1 MESIKAHLDNIQ
13 SAIAAELEKAESAIF
28 IAVAWFT
35 DDQLMNI
42 LCNKAINGV
51 AVDLIIS
58 DTEIN
63 VNNNHLFEGLRLAG
77 GNIYR
82 IGASD
87 FTQGSLMHHK
97 FAILDY
103 KTLITG
109 SFNWTKQARRNEE
122 DIIIVRNSSEILK
135 YLDKFYRMR
144 KIGEAMSSEE
154 DEIIVSFSS
163 DTLLIEKGDTITL
176 SWNVKNAMSVYI
188 DCIGTV
194 KETGKHEMIINNDL
208 EINLS
213 AINPSKQKSKTIF
226 IEIYRDPEI
235 TFQTKNDSIVK
246 GLFTEI
252 SWDVKFAE
260 NVIIEPGIGSV
271 PNKGVTSIMPPANT
285 VYTLTASGLKT
296 KVSKSLAIVVYP
308 VPELRSLIIPV
319 PSMIRFEALLDQRN
333 FEIPGMLNLTEVCK
347 LSEIRLPT
355 LVQVGSKFPTATP
368 TLNDLKSVYHKSKR
382 ELLRGIAKHE
392 KDGSPSLIDKLK
404 KIFNNK

>member
-1 MESIKAHLDNIQ
+1 
-13 SAIAAELEKAESAIF
+13 
-28 IAVAWFT
+28 
-35 DDQLMNI
+35 MNI

-122 DIIIVRNSSEILK
+122 DIIVVRNSSEILK

-235 TFQTKNDSIVK
+235 TFQTRNDSIVK

-271 PNKGVTSIMPPANT
+271 PNRGVKSIMPSVNT
-285 VYTLTASGLKT
+285 VFTLTASGLKAN
-296 KVSKSLAIVVYP
+296 VSKSLSVVVYP

-355 LVQVGSKFPTATP
+355 LVQVSSKFPTATP

-382 ELLRGIAKHE
+382 ELLLGIAKHE